1 MENTINNKQL
11 KKLNACKSGYDVFFE
26 AHGEKSVSLLDALE
40 SNGVKDVL
48 WLIDEQ
54 DKTTTQADDVM
65 LLGADFAE
73 NVVHFFEIKFPGDLR
88 PRAAIN
94 GVRDFFLGKIS
105 KHRLQDLHINADGAA
120 DGARAVYNAAYD
132 AASRAA
138 YNAAYNAAAR
148 SAYNVARAA
157 YGAARAAA
165 RAARAAASAADWP
178 SYIPPE
184 SVARSAD
191 GAERQFQTNKLREM
205 LIKWENEA

>member
-1 MENTINNKQL
+1 MKNTINNKQL
-11 KKLNACKSGYDVFFE
+11 KKLNACKSRYDVFFE
-26 AHGEKSVSLLDALE
+26 AHGEKTVTLLDVLE

-73 NVVHFFEIKFPGDLR
+73 NVLHFFESKFPGDLR

-105 KHRLQDLHINADGAA
+105 KHRLKELRIDAA
-120 DGARAVYNAAYD
+120 DAARAARSAYD
-132 AASRAA
+132 VAYDVAAC
-138 YNAAYNAAAR
+138 AAAR
-148 SAYNVARAA
+148 SAYGAAYNAACGAAAYADAA
-157 YGAARAAA
+157 YGAARSAYAAA
-165 RAARAAASAADWP
+165 YAA
-178 SYIPPE
+178 
-184 SVARSAD
+184 
-191 GAERQFQTNKLREM
+191 AERQFQTNKLREM

>member
-1 MENTINNKQL
+1 MDNTINNKQL
-11 KKLNACKSGYDVFFE
+11 KKLNACKSGYDVFFA
-26 AHGEKSVSLLDALE
+26 AHGEKTVTLLDVLE

-73 NVVHFFEIKFPGDLR
+73 NVVHFFESKFPGDLR

-105 KHRLQDLHINADGAA
+105 KHRLQDLQIDADGAA
-120 DGARAVYNAAYD
+120 DGARSAYDVAYDVAALAMAHAAYD
-132 AASRAA
+132 V
-138 YNAAYNAAAR
+138 AAR
-148 SAYNVARAA
+148 AD

-178 SYIPPE
+178 AYIPPE
-184 SVARSAD
+184 SVARAAD
-191 GAERQFQTNKLREM
+191 GDERQFQTNKLREM
-205 LIKWENEA
+205 LIKWEW